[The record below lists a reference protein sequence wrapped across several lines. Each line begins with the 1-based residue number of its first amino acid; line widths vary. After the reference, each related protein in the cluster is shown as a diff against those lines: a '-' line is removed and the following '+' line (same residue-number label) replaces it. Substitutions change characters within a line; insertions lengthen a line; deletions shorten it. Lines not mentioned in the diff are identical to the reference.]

1 MLLLCFA
8 PLIQGGNRPLA
19 LLVLETLSCLLLIGV
34 FMRWQQVQQLGRP
47 MLLLLTMLLLLPLLQ
62 LIPLPFPL
70 WSTLTAQS
78 GFTAALQLAE
88 PGYHQARPVSLS
100 PALTEFAWLAL
111 LPSVLVFVYSFSLKT
126 SVLRALVPVFLVIA
140 AFEAVLGLAQYGA
153 GLSSSGTYANR
164 DHLAGMLEMALPL
177 SLALLAASLGS
188 VVSSQRRYYRSWR
201 TKLRAW
207 LYTYCSRST
216 LYAMLSLGLLLGLI
230 FTRSRSGIVLVMLMV
245 VLCAIA
251 FSSRLGGRNV
261 YGMMGTWVAA
271 GLSLAVL
278 VGLVPVLDRFAYEDP
293 LKDARW
299 TIYSSVLQAV
309 NDYLPLGSG
318 AGTFSQAFQRFHP
331 NELTNV
337 FINHAHN
344 DYLEWVMEGGIVAAV
359 IIIGLLVLYA
369 LRWLTLMMQAGAWS
383 TFKFIQVGAGIGL
396 FLILLHSLVDFN
408 LHIPANQIY
417 FAFLAALFFHHAEQ
431 EEPKDDTPS
440 AHHHHHTHLESQ
452 PPAAPKSHPIL
463 PGNNPFAD
471 EQ

>member
-1 MLLLCFA
+1 M
-8 PLIQGGNRPLA
+8 
-19 LLVLETLSCLLLIGV
+19 
-34 FMRWQQVQQLGRP
+34 
-47 MLLLLTMLLLLPLLQ
+47 
-62 LIPLPFPL
+62 
-70 WSTLTAQS
+70 
-78 GFTAALQLAE
+78 
-88 PGYHQARPVSLS
+88 
-100 PALTEFAWLAL
+100 
-111 LPSVLVFVYSFSLKT
+111 LVFVYSFSLKT

-440 AHHHHHTHLESQ
+440 AHHHHHTHVESQ